1 MRSSVQSA
9 PNVTPMID
17 VMLVLLIIFMMMV
30 PTLLDGFVVEPPAA
44 QNFRDHPNDSTD
56 VTLGIDAN
64 GNYYLN
70 RVRVAQR
77 DLGTRFRAIYGNG
90 TPKHVLYLKADHSLH
105 YETVLAAMDSA
116 RNNGVAVIGMISQQ
130 PGDARR

>member
-17 VMLVLLIIFMMMV
+17 VMLVLLIIFMLMV
-30 PTLLDGFVVEPPAA
+30 PTLLDGFVAEPPAA
-44 QNFRDHPNDSTD
+44 QNFRDHPSDPTD

-70 RVRVAQR
+70 KVRIPLR
-77 DLGTRFRAIYGNG
+77 DLGTRLRAIYGNG
-90 TPKHVLYLKADHSLH
+90 TPNHLLYLKADHSLQ
-105 YETVLAAMDSA
+105 YETVLAALDSA
-116 RNNGVAVIGMISQQ
+116 RDNGVALIGMISQQ